1 MTVAAPTNEV
11 GKSRKARKVEETPE
25 LREARLAAERNARQ
39 RAWKRRL
46 PMLPAVIVLVVLT
59 QIPFLVTIGISMF
72 RWNIMYPQDTRF
84 DWFHNYAVVLAD
96 PRMRAAMVNTIELV
110 VGGVALALLSGTIL
124 ALLLNRKFRGRGVA
138 RTLLITPFL
147 IMPMAS
153 SLMWKHLIYNPEYGL
168 INGTLDW
175 IWQLFG
181 QPFGPTIDFVS
192 RYPMLSVIVA
202 LVWTWTPFMML
213 IMLAGLQSQD
223 TDAIEAALVDGASPV
238 QRFRY
243 LTMPHLRPYFE
254 LCIVMGT
261 IYLLNTFDQVFA
273 ITQGGPGTATT
284 NLPYEI
290 YLTQFRKYDYGE
302 GAAAGVIVVIIS
314 IIIANFGL
322 KLVTSLASEGGKR

>member
-1 MTVAAPTNEV
+1 MTVDAPASEPRQ
-11 GKSRKARKVEETPE
+11 SRKPRHVHESPE
-25 LREARLAAERNARQ
+25 LREARLVAERNARK
-39 RAWKRRL
+39 RAWRRRL
-46 PMLPAVIVLVVLT
+46 PMLPAAVFLVIMT
-59 QIPFLVTIGISMF
+59 QLPFLVTIGISMF
-72 RWNIMYPQDTRF
+72 RWNIMYPQNTRF

-96 PRMRAAMVNTIELV
+96 PRMRAAMYNTVILV

-124 ALLLNRKFRGRGVA
+124 ALLLNRKFPGRGIA

-153 SLMWKHLIYNPEYGL
+153 SLMWKHLIYNPDYGL

-175 IWQLFG
+175 VWQLFG
-181 QPFGPTIDFVS
+181 QPYGPTIDILSKF
-192 RYPMLSVIVA
+192 PMLAVIIA

-223 TDAIEAALVDGASPV
+223 SDALEAAMVDGASPR

-243 LTMPHLRPYFE
+243 LTIPHLRPYFE

-261 IYLLNTFDQVFA
+261 IYLLNTYDQVFA

-302 GAAAGVIVVIIS
+302 GAAAGVIIVVIS

-322 KLVTSLASEGGKR
+322 KLVTSLAAESEKR

>member
-1 MTVAAPTNEV
+1 MAAGVQTGDRLDQDIIE
-11 GKSRKARKVEETPE
+11 
-25 LREARLAAERNARQ
+25 EARRNAKKAASR

-46 PMLPAVIVLVVLT
+46 PLMPALVFLVIMT
-59 QIPFLVTIGISMF
+59 QIPFVVTIGISLF
-72 RWNIMYPQDTRF
+72 RWNIMYPESTRF
-84 DWFHNYAVVLAD
+84 DWFHNYGVVLAD
-96 PRMRAAMVNTIELV
+96 PRMRAAMSNTVVLV
-110 VGGVALALLSGTIL
+110 VGGVLLALTVGTIL
-124 ALLLNRKFRGRGVA
+124 ALLLNRKFPGRGFV

-147 IMPMAS
+147 IMPMAA

-168 INGTLDW
+168 INGTIDW

-181 QPFGPTIDFVS
+181 QPFGPTVDIVS
-192 RYPMLSVIVA
+192 NYPMLAVIIA

-223 TDAIEAALVDGASPV
+223 SDAMEAALVDGASPV
-238 QRFRY
+238 QSFRY
-243 LTMPHLRPYFE
+243 LTLPHLRPYFE

-261 IYLLNTFDQVFA
+261 IYLLNTYDQVFA

-302 GAAAGVIVVIIS
+302 GAAAGVIIVIIS

-322 KLVTSLASEGGKR
+322 KLVTSLATEGGKK